1 MNTQLQASTIEFF
14 KYRPKTKDFKPN
26 NPLCPSELIG
36 KVPLDPVR
44 TSFKFGIYLTYHR
57 GVDSRYLE
65 DALSLGYTP
74 FQRCLIDYI
83 DLNQNY
89 ILVDNENFPLPNTVN
104 TRNITRVWP
113 AFGQIG
119 GASEIIAIPT
129 RKKEDIML
137 QDLIKT
143 EDLNA
148 CLPKC
153 NWKCLDCLQAF
164 EMNNATRFQLFKAD
178 SVSRP
183 VQVVLYNYI
192 LLLQVIIVSGLFN
205 NNDNVNNIFPQ
216 NLNKETFAYVR
227 VTGSGI
233 VIKSST
239 RNITLSA
246 GIREMK
252 NFFYTYVIGS
262 EWSDEIDDSNST
274 RRCLRTTKPIIF
286 HSKCPLS
293 KEIRSNYF
301 KNTLKKVIDK
311 IINDILNSDYETERS
326 IRLPQY

>member
-1 MNTQLQASTIEFF
+1 MNTELPASTCELF
-14 KYRPKTKDFKPN
+14 KYRPKINGFNPN
-26 NPLCPSELIG
+26 NPICPSELIG

-44 TSFKFGIYLTYHR
+44 TYFKFGIYLTYHR

-74 FQRCLIDYI
+74 FQRCCIDYI
-83 DLNQNY
+83 DLIQNY
-89 ILVDNENFPLPNTVN
+89 IMVNNENLLLQKTVHPP
-104 TRNITRVWP
+104 NITRVWP

-129 RKKEDIML
+129 KKCYNIML

-143 EDLNA
+143 EDLSVY
-148 CLPKC
+148 LPQC
-153 NWKCLDCLQAF
+153 NWKCLDCLQPF
-164 EMNNATRFQLFKAD
+164 EMNNATRFQVFIAD

-183 VQVVLYNYI
+183 IQVVLYNYI
-192 LLLQVIIVSGLFN
+192 LLLQAIIISGLFN
-205 NNDNVNNIFPQ
+205 NNDGNIFSKNPD
-216 NLNKETFAYVR
+216 KETFAYVR
-227 VTGSGI
+227 IASSGI
-233 VIKSST
+233 VIKSSK

-262 EWSDEIDDSNST
+262 EWSDDTDNNNST
-274 RRCLRTTKPIIF
+274 HRYLKTTKPIIF

-311 IINDILNSDYETERS
+311 AINDMLNNDYETERS